1 MQLTFRAPFGAR
13 LDLLAAL
20 ALILAAAPASANPPT
35 GRTPGAAVRL
45 IEAGSVDRRP
55 RLGLEIAL
63 EPGWKTYWRAPG
75 DAGIPPS
82 VDWSK
87 SRGVAAFD
95 LRFPAPTRF
104 GEEGVRS
111 IGYTAPVILPID
123 VELSDPRRPAS
134 LDLEVQ
140 IGICHDICVPVFA
153 HLDATLSPTAPVDA
167 AALARLDEARD
178 AVPKPAV
185 KGVAPWIVSLRR
197 DSAAADAAVLVE
209 VKMPDDP
216 AAPRDVLVEG
226 PTGEWALPLPERVGA
241 AGGRETWRFD
251 LDGVPRDATVA
262 GSELRFT
269 LRGADRVVEQRLTL
283 DAAAATP

>member
-1 MQLTFRAPFGAR
+1 MQISLRAPLRAR

-20 ALILAAAPASANPPT
+20 VLGLSVAPAWANPPVS
-35 GRTPGAAVRL
+35 RTPGAAVRL
-45 IEAGSVDRRP
+45 IDAGSVDGRP
-55 RLGLEIAL
+55 QLGLEIAL

-75 DAGIPPS
+75 DTGIPPA

-87 SRGVAAFD
+87 SKGVAAFD
-95 LRFPAPTRF
+95 LRFPAPARF

-123 VELSDPRRPAS
+123 VRLADPRQPAT

-153 HLDATLSPTAPVDA
+153 HLEATLAATAPVDA
-167 AALARLDEARD
+167 AALARLAQAR
-178 AVPKPAV
+178 AEVPKAAE
-185 KGVAPWIVSLRR
+185 KGVAPWIVSLGR
-197 DSAAADAAVLVE
+197 DPAANDAAVLVE

-216 AAPRDVLVEG
+216 TQVRDVLVEG

-241 AGGRETWRFD
+241 AGARETWRFD
-251 LDGVPRDATVA
+251 LDGIPRGATVV

-269 LRGADRVVEQRLTL
+269 LRAADHVVEQKLTL
-283 DAAAATP
+283 DAAAVTP